1 MLLGNLGD
9 TRSFSLVH
17 NLEQYLEHKR
27 FEYLE
32 LVALFQGEFFCV
44 VLNIL
49 YHIDF
54 PIVLIQ
60 KLFGCIGLF
69 PRKRYKILSIYLY
82 LYHLQTEFIIS
93 VVMIIIFIILIFN
106 IVIEWKTKPWCGSCG
121 QCELFLFNSWGLVF
135 MNTPMG
141 KHKLSGESPD
151 DYRKLQSEERH
162 RPRKA

>member
-32 LVALFQGEFFCV
+32 LVALFQGEFFASYWIYCTT
-44 VLNIL
+44 LI
-49 YHIDF
+49 F

-60 KLFGCIGLF
+60 KLFGSIGLF
-69 PRKRYKILSIYLY
+69 PRKRYKTLSIYLY

-106 IVIEWKTKPWCGSCG
+106 IVIEWKTKPCCGSCG
-121 QCELFLFNSWGLVF
+121 QCELFLLNSWGLVF
-135 MNTPMG
+135 MNTLMG
-141 KHKLSGESPD
+141 KHKLSGEYPD

-162 RPRKA
+162 RPRKV

>member
-1 MLLGNLGD
+1 MVIFTCSQPGTIPGAQTLRIL
-9 TRSFSLVH
+9 RARCFIPRWV
-17 NLEQYLEHKR
+17 
-27 FEYLE
+27 
-32 LVALFQGEFFCV
+32 FCV

-69 PRKRYKILSIYLY
+69 PRKRYKTLSIYLY

-162 RPRKA
+162 RPRKAQICWVRHA

>member
-60 KLFGCIGLF
+60 KFIRLYWIVSKKAVQNSIHLSLF
-69 PRKRYKILSIYLY
+69 
-82 LYHLQTEFIIS
+82 IS
-93 VVMIIIFIILIFN
+93 FAN
-106 IVIEWKTKPWCGSCG
+106 
-121 QCELFLFNSWGLVF
+121 
-135 MNTPMG
+135 
-141 KHKLSGESPD
+141 
-151 DYRKLQSEERH
+151 
-162 RPRKA
+162 

>member
-49 YHIDF
+49 YYIGF

-69 PRKRYKILSIYLY
+69 PRKRYKTLSIYLY

-106 IVIEWKTKPWCGSCG
+106 IVIE
-121 QCELFLFNSWGLVF
+121 
-135 MNTPMG
+135 
-141 KHKLSGESPD
+141 
-151 DYRKLQSEERH
+151 
-162 RPRKA
+162 